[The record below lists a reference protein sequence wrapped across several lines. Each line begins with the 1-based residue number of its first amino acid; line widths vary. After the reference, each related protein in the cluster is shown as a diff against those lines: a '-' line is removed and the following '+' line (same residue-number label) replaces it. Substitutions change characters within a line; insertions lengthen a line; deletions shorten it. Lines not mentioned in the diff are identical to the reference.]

1 MQNRMMPVRVV
12 PSLSAAAVSRARTSS
27 SRRIGIVRLL
37 AILNQRYAMQKKS
50 KDFCC
55 VAYHWYAIV
64 SAMIVKRKTRTIPIR
79 MDDYTKGRIDRAA
92 LRMASNRTAVIRLA
106 ILQILPEIEAGNKL

>member
-1 MQNRMMPVRVV
+1 
-12 PSLSAAAVSRARTSS
+12 
-27 SRRIGIVRLL
+27 
-37 AILNQRYAMQKKS
+37 
-50 KDFCC
+50 
-55 VAYHWYAIV
+55 
-64 SAMIVKRKTRTIPIR
+64 MIVKRKTRTIPIR